1 MANLSTIVNGH
12 TDIEVGQI
20 TELSEYYS
28 NFLRDTCIADTIL
41 DQTIDECMKLLR
53 EHSLRLE
60 DPDNGFVN
68 PKLNDILRPKCSFF
82 DDPSLTVITS
92 LIRAKDDLDRLKTI
106 VKRSYIDDL
115 QNLVRA
121 DVESDTST

>member
-68 PKLNDILRPKCSFF
+68 LKLNDILRPKCSFF
-82 DDPSLTVITS
+82 DEPSLSVIRS
-92 LIRAKDDLDRLKTI
+92 LIKAKDNLDSLKTI
-106 VKRSYIDDL
+106 LKQSYIYDL
-115 QNLVRA
+115 QKLMIA
-121 DVESDTST
+121 EVETDASS